1 MRETVLAV
9 ALVFIALFAAL
20 TIGVIA
26 QDGLSPDVVLALLVL
41 ALLGFGIVGALRNP
55 PGD

>member
-1 MRETVLAV
+1 MRQTVLAV
-9 ALVFIALFAAL
+9 ALAFIALFAGL
-20 TIGVIA
+20 TVHVIA
-26 QDGLSPDVVLALLVL
+26 QDGISPDVGVALLIL